1 MTGSLYQQV
10 ITLLTVPPGN
20 LVYHLVLAFSIA
32 GALPGALNL
41 WQGGKLIEGQRMV
54 IGLGLLLLAQFILI
68 LDAGLAQFFPG
79 FAAWL
84 PVLDRAVNAFS
95 LVILIWLWVF
105 PQPLRMADAATILLS
120 LLILLLTILTG
131 FLWMNESPEVN
142 FNGSFIDM
150 LWAGFSLILAFGG
163 GLLSILRRPA
173 GYGIGLGMFTL
184 LFLGQLVYFLDPL
197 PQGDFPG
204 IVRLAQ
210 IAAYPL
216 LLTLPSRFGLST
228 EAADSDTLRLD
239 PIVYH
244 QFTTLATR
252 WEPFETCQSI
262 TAIVSHTLSAD
273 VCLLISPPNSRQYI
287 TLYCGYD
294 LSRRENIGAATF
306 DSNLVPV
313 LSESLRQAR
322 PLHIPAEGN
331 IPDLEGFGKI
341 LNLSLVG
348 SLLSA
353 PILTTTG
360 EMDKALV
367 LLSPNSQRSWSAEDQ
382 NILADIARSLTEVF
396 ENKKEYS
403 NFQEKI
409 AQSNNAL
416 SNLQVENDRLVRE
429 LEKVSSSDLSSTNQV
444 EQLQSELRD
453 AQDKI
458 TSLRAAQLPAEN
470 KEGSAQ

>member
-1 MTGSLYQQV
+1 MTGTLYQQV

-41 WQGGKLIEGQRMV
+41 WQGSRLLEGKRMV

-79 FAAWL
+79 FASWL

-95 LVILIWLWVF
+95 LVILIWLWIF

-120 LLILLLTILTG
+120 LLIILLTILTG

-150 LWAGFSLILAFGG
+150 LWTGFSLILAFGG

-173 GYGIGLGMFTL
+173 GYGIGLGMFAL

-216 LLTLPSRFGLST
+216 LLTLPSRFGLGT
-228 EAADSDTLRLD
+228 ETAHPDTQRLD
-239 PIVYH
+239 PAVYQ

-252 WEPFETCQSI
+252 WESFATCQSI
-262 TAIVSHTLSAD
+262 TAIVSHALSAD

-287 TLYCGYD
+287 SLYCGYD

-353 PILTTTG
+353 PILTPTG

-367 LLSPNSQRSWSAEDQ
+367 LLTPDSQRSWSAEDQ
-382 NILADIARSLTEVF
+382 NFLADIARSLTEIF
-396 ENKKEYS
+396 EIKKDYL

-416 SNLQVENDRLVRE
+416 SNLQVEKERLARDSAE
-429 LEKVSSSDLSSTNQV
+429 QV
-444 EQLQSELRD
+444 EQLQSELQA
-453 AQDKI
+453 AQDEI
-458 TSLRAAQLPAEN
+458 TSLRAAQLEMES
-470 KEGSAQ
+470 KEGSPK

>member
-1 MTGSLYQQV
+1 MTGTLYQQV

-41 WQGGKLIEGQRMV
+41 WQGSRLLEGKRMV

-79 FAAWL
+79 FASWL

-95 LVILIWLWVF
+95 LVILIWLWIF

-120 LLILLLTILTG
+120 LLIILLTILTG

-150 LWAGFSLILAFGG
+150 LWTGFSLILAFGG
-163 GLLSILRRPA
+163 GLFSILRRPA
-173 GYGIGLGMFTL
+173 GYGIGLGMFAL

-210 IAAYPL
+210 IAGYPL
-216 LLTLPSRFGLST
+216 LLTLPSRFGLGT
-228 EAADSDTLRLD
+228 ETAHPDTQRLD
-239 PIVYH
+239 PAVYQ

-252 WEPFETCQSI
+252 WESFATCQSI
-262 TAIVSHTLSAD
+262 TAIVSHALSAD

-287 TLYCGYD
+287 SLYCGYD

-353 PILTTTG
+353 PILTPTG

-367 LLSPNSQRSWSAEDQ
+367 LLTPDSQRSWSAEDQ
-382 NILADIARSLTEVF
+382 NFLADIARSLTEVF
-396 ENKKEYS
+396 ENKKEYL

-416 SNLQVENDRLVRE
+416 SNLQVEKERLARDSAE
-429 LEKVSSSDLSSTNQV
+429 QV
-444 EQLQSELRD
+444 EQLQSELQA
-453 AQDKI
+453 AQDEI
-458 TSLRAAQLPAEN
+458 TSLRAAQLEMES
-470 KEGSAQ
+470 KEGSTK

>member
-1 MTGSLYQQV
+1 MTGTLYQQV

-41 WQGGKLIEGQRMV
+41 WQGSRLVEGKRMV

-68 LDAGLAQFFPG
+68 LDAGLAQFYPG
-79 FAAWL
+79 FGSWL

-105 PQPLRMADAATILLS
+105 PQSLRMADAATILLS
-120 LLILLLTILTG
+120 ALILLLTILTG
-131 FLWMNESPEVN
+131 FIWLNESPEVN

-150 LWAGFSLILAFGG
+150 LWAGFSLVLAFSG
-163 GLLSILRRPA
+163 GLLSIIRRPA

-184 LFLGQLVYFLDPL
+184 LFLGQLLYFLDPL
-197 PQGDFPG
+197 PPGDFPG

-216 LLTLPSRFGLST
+216 LLTLPSRFGLGT
-228 EAADSDTLRLD
+228 ETADPGNQRLD
-239 PIVYH
+239 PVVYQ

-262 TAIVSHTLSAD
+262 TAIVSHALSAD

-287 TLYCGYD
+287 SLYCGYD

-341 LNLSLVG
+341 LNLSLNG

-353 PILTTTG
+353 PILTPTG

-367 LLSPNSQRSWSAEDQ
+367 LLSPDSQRSWSAEDQ
-382 NILADIARSLTEVF
+382 NFLADIARSLTQVF
-396 ENKKEYS
+396 ENKKEYL

-416 SNLQVENDRLVRE
+416 NNLQVEKDRLARE
-429 LEKVSSSDLSSTNQV
+429 LEKVSSSELSSAEQV

-453 AQDKI
+453 AQNEI
-458 TSLRAAQLPAEN
+458 TSLRAAQFETES
-470 KEGSAQ
+470 KEGSPK

>member
-120 LLILLLTILTG
+120 LLVILLTILTG
-131 FLWMNESPEVN
+131 FLWLNESPEVN

-163 GLLSILRRPA
+163 GLLSIIRRPA
-173 GYGIGLGMFTL
+173 GFGIGLGMFTL

-216 LLTLPSRFGLST
+216 LLTLPSRFGLVT
-228 EAADSDTLRLD
+228 ETAHPNTQRLD
-239 PIVYH
+239 PVVYQ

-287 TLYCGYD
+287 SLYCGYD

-353 PILTTTG
+353 PILTPTG

-367 LLSPNSQRSWSAEDQ
+367 LLTPDSQRSWSAEDQ
-382 NILADIARSLTEVF
+382 NFLADIARSLTEVF
-396 ENKKEYS
+396 ENKKEYL

-416 SNLQVENDRLVRE
+416 SNLQVEKERLARDSAE
-429 LEKVSSSDLSSTNQV
+429 QV
-444 EQLQSELRD
+444 EQLQSELQA
-453 AQDKI
+453 AQDEI
-458 TSLRAAQLPAEN
+458 TSLRAAQLEMES
-470 KEGSAQ
+470 KEGSTK

>member
-1 MTGSLYQQV
+1 MTGTLYQQV

-41 WQGGKLIEGQRMV
+41 WQGSRLLEGKRMV

-79 FAAWL
+79 FASWL

-95 LVILIWLWVF
+95 LVILIWLWIF
-105 PQPLRMADAATILLS
+105 PQPLRMADAATILLG
-120 LLILLLTILTG
+120 LLVILLTILTG
-131 FLWMNESPEVN
+131 YLWLNESPEVN

-150 LWAGFSLILAFGG
+150 VWAGFSLILAFGG

-216 LLTLPSRFGLST
+216 LLTLPSRFGLGT
-228 EAADSDTLRLD
+228 ETSHPDTQRLD
-239 PIVYH
+239 PVVYQ

-262 TAIVSHTLSAD
+262 TAIVSHALSAD
-273 VCLLISPPNSRQYI
+273 VCLLISPPNSKQYI
-287 TLYCGYD
+287 SLHCGYD
-294 LSRRENIGAATF
+294 LSRLENIGAATF

-353 PILTTTG
+353 PILTPTG

-367 LLSPNSQRSWSAEDQ
+367 LLSPDSQPSWSAEDQ
-382 NILADIARSLTEVF
+382 NFLADIARSLTEVF
-396 ENKKEYS
+396 ENKKEYL

-409 AQSNNAL
+409 VQSNNAL
-416 SNLQVENDRLVRE
+416 SNLQVENDRLSRDSAE
-429 LEKVSSSDLSSTNQV
+429 QV
-444 EQLQSELRD
+444 EQLQSELHA
-453 AQDKI
+453 AQDEI
-458 TSLRAAQLPAEN
+458 TSLRAAQLKTES
-470 KEGSAQ
+470 KEGSPK

>member
-32 GALPGALNL
+32 GTLPGALNL
-41 WQGGKLIEGQRMV
+41 WQRGRLIEGQRMV

-68 LDAGLAQFFPG
+68 LDAGLAQFFSG

-84 PVLDRAVNAFS
+84 PVLDRAVIAFS

-120 LLILLLTILTG
+120 ALILLLTILTG
-131 FLWMNESPEVN
+131 FIWLNGSPGAN

-150 LWAGFSLILAFGG
+150 LWTGFSLILAFGG

-197 PQGDFPG
+197 PQGDYPG
-204 IVRLAQ
+204 IIRLAQ

-216 LLTLPSRFGLST
+216 LLTMPTRFSLGT
-228 EAADSDTLRLD
+228 ETGEPGAQGLD
-239 PIVYH
+239 PVVYK
-244 QFTTLATR
+244 QFTNLATSR
-252 WEPFETCQSI
+252 EPFETCQSI
-262 TAIVSHTLSAD
+262 TALVSHALSAD
-273 VCLLISPPNSRQYI
+273 VCLLISPPNSKEYI
-287 TLYCGYD
+287 SLFCGYD
-294 LSRRENIGAATF
+294 LSHQENIGAATF
-306 DSNLVPV
+306 DSHLVPV

-353 PILTTTG
+353 PILTPTG
-360 EMDKALV
+360 EIDKALV
-367 LLSPNSQRSWSAEDQ
+367 LLSPDSQRAWTAEDQ
-382 NILADIARSLTEVF
+382 NYLADIARSLTEVF
-396 ENKKEYS
+396 ENKKEYQ

-409 AQSNNAL
+409 AQSNTAL
-416 SNLQVENDRLVRE
+416 RKLQIENERLAME
-429 LEKVSSSDLSSTNQV
+429 LDQATSSEISSAEQV
-444 EQLQSELRD
+444 EQLRSDLRR
-453 AQDKI
+453 AQDEI
-458 TSLRAAQLPAEN
+458 DSLRAAQLRAGS
-470 KEGSAQ
+470 KEGSSK

>member
-1 MTGSLYQQV
+1 
-10 ITLLTVPPGN
+10 
-20 LVYHLVLAFSIA
+20 
-32 GALPGALNL
+32 
-41 WQGGKLIEGQRMV
+41 
-54 IGLGLLLLAQFILI
+54 
-68 LDAGLAQFFPG
+68 
-79 FAAWL
+79 
-84 PVLDRAVNAFS
+84 
-95 LVILIWLWVF
+95 
-105 PQPLRMADAATILLS
+105 
-120 LLILLLTILTG
+120 
-131 FLWMNESPEVN
+131 MNESPEVN
-142 FNGSFIDM
+142 FNGSFIDI

-204 IVRLAQ
+204 MVRLAQ

-216 LLTLPSRFGLST
+216 LLTLPSRFGLGT
-228 EAADSDTLRLD
+228 ETADSDTQRLD
-239 PIVYH
+239 PVVYQ

-262 TAIVSHTLSAD
+262 TAIVSHALSAD
-273 VCLLISPPNSRQYI
+273 VCLLISPPNSRHYI

-294 LSRRENIGAATF
+294 LSRRGNIGAATF

-353 PILTTTG
+353 PILTPTG
-360 EMDKALV
+360 ELDKALV
-367 LLSPNSQRSWSAEDQ
+367 LLSPNSQHSWSAEDQ
-382 NILADIARSLTEVF
+382 NFLADIARSLTEVF
-396 ENKKEYS
+396 ENKKEYI

-409 AQSNNAL
+409 AQSNKTL
-416 SNLQVENDRLVRE
+416 SNLQVENDRLARE
-429 LEKVSSSDLSSTNQV
+429 LEEVSSSDLSSTEQV
-444 EQLQSELRD
+444 EQLQSELRN
-453 AQDKI
+453 AQDEI

-470 KEGSAQ
+470 KEGSAK

>member
-1 MTGSLYQQV
+1 MTGTLYQQV

-41 WQGGKLIEGQRMV
+41 WQGSRLLEGKRMV

-79 FAAWL
+79 FASWL

-95 LVILIWLWVF
+95 LVILIWLWIF

-120 LLILLLTILTG
+120 LLIILLTILTG

-173 GYGIGLGMFTL
+173 GFGIGLGMFSL

-216 LLTLPSRFGLST
+216 LLTLPSRFGLGT
-228 EAADSDTLRLD
+228 ETAHPDSQRLD
-239 PIVYH
+239 PVVYQ

-287 TLYCGYD
+287 SLYCGYD

-353 PILTTTG
+353 PILTPTG

-367 LLSPNSQRSWSAEDQ
+367 LLTPDSQRSWSAEDQ
-382 NILADIARSLTEVF
+382 NFLADIARSLTEIF
-396 ENKKEYS
+396 EIKKDIL

-416 SNLQVENDRLVRE
+416 SNLQVEKDRLARDSAE
-429 LEKVSSSDLSSTNQV
+429 QV
-444 EQLQSELRD
+444 EQLQTELQA
-453 AQDKI
+453 AQDEI
-458 TSLRAAQLPAEN
+458 TSLRAAQLKTES
-470 KEGSAQ
+470 KEGAPK